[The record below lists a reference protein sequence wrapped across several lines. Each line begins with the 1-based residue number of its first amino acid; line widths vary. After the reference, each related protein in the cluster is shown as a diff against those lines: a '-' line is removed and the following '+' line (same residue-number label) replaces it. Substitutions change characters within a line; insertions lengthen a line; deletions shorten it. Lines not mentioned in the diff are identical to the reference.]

1 MADSPFRRD
10 WGTDA
15 EASRLDSRG
24 PARPLP
30 QPSNPDTVN
39 SEVQTVNS
47 QRCRLPQAGGRRH
60 APSPQASDQCGAS
73 PFPPPAGAPVTQTPA
88 MAVATAASGAY
99 VVPGSA
105 AGCGRS
111 TGRIRVIVVLL
122 AGIVLFTLT
131 AASCGG
137 QKRIV
142 SVGTASVGTVAE
154 EVEAPATVTAAAAVA
169 VTAPA
174 EGSLATLYVGTG
186 DTVKTGQIL
195 AVIDS
200 PAAEERLAQS
210 EAALDAA
217 NRATVG
223 YGGGTDLSDRQRAT
237 DRAAARAFD
246 DARDAGK
253 RIADPPARDALLA
266 QVRAAQQQ
274 YEATARSA
282 RNAVRSV
289 QRGMARLSSAMRALS
304 AAQRLQAQQAYDLAR
319 STVDA
324 LKLRAP
330 IAGAV
335 QLGAPASTPALAGVA
350 GSGTPGGQLSSAAG
364 PPTGGTP
371 VGSVPGVD
379 GIIPVGG
386 RVAAGTPVLTVVDT
400 AHVGVVA
407 DVDQTDVLLVRPG
420 ISASIELDAA
430 AGARYSG
437 KVRSVDVLPAP
448 SARGG
453 VSYRVRLTLGTGA
466 LGDGRDAP
474 RPRPGMSGTATL
486 QVRQARDAVTVPA
499 ATVFSAEGGNAV
511 WVVRD
516 GRAERITVTVGVQG
530 KDAVQIVSGV
540 RPGQQ
545 VVVRGTDQVQQ
556 GEHLP

>member
-1 MADSPFRRD
+1 VDN
-10 WGTDA
+10 
-15 EASRLDSRG
+15 LH
-24 PARPLP
+24 
-30 QPSNPDTVN
+30 
-39 SEVQTVNS
+39 
-47 QRCRLPQAGGRRH
+47 CRLPEAGGRRD
-60 APSPQASDQCGAS
+60 APPRQASDQYGVL
-73 PFPPPAGAPVTQTPA
+73 PVGAPVVQAPA
-88 MAVATAASGAY
+88 AAIAPSASGTH
-99 VVPGSA
+99 VVPGAA
-105 AGCGRS
+105 AGGERS
-111 TGRIRVIVVLL
+111 TGRTRLIALLL
-122 AGIVLFTLT
+122 AGIVLSTLT

-137 QKRIV
+137 RKSIV

-174 EGSLATLYVGTG
+174 EGTLATLYVDTG
-186 DTVKTGQIL
+186 DAVKTGQIL

-223 YGGGTDLSDRQRAT
+223 YGGGTDLSGRQRAT

-274 YEATARSA
+274 YEVTARSA

-330 IAGAV
+330 IAGVV
-335 QLGAPASTPALAGVA
+335 QLGAPASTPGLAGVA
-350 GSGTPGGQLSSAAG
+350 GSGPAAGQLSSAAG

-371 VGSVPGVD
+371 LGSAPGVD
-379 GIIPVGG
+379 GIVPVGG
-386 RVAAGTPVLTVVDT
+386 RVAPGTPVLTVVD
-400 AHVGVVA
+400 ASHVGVTA
-407 DVDQTDVLLVRPG
+407 DVDQADVLLVRRG
-420 ISASIELDAA
+420 TSASIELDAA
-430 AGARYSG
+430 AGVRYSG
-437 KVRSVDVLPAP
+437 KVRAVDVLPTP
-448 SARGG
+448 STRGG
-453 VSYRVRLTLGTGA
+453 VSYRVRLTLGAGA
-466 LGDGRDAP
+466 LVDGRVAP
-474 RPRPGMSGTATL
+474 APRPGMSGTVRL
-486 QVRQARDAVTVPA
+486 QVRQASDAVTVPA
-499 ATVFSAEGGNAV
+499 ATVFSAAGGDAV
-511 WVVRD
+511 WLVRD
-516 GRAERITVTVGVQG
+516 GRAERIAVTVGVQG

-556 GEHLP
+556 GQQLP